1 MNPRERS
8 VAAAKNDEGASLI
21 RFISLRQYRPEKQNA
36 PWPQADETV
45 ADEVVQLGFVALD
58 PMQSVRCP
66 IADAG
71 IFADQIDPKIVSA

>member
-1 MNPRERS
+1 
-8 VAAAKNDEGASLI
+8 
-21 RFISLRQYRPEKQNA
+21 
-36 PWPQADETV
+36 
-45 ADEVVQLGFVALD
+45 VVQLGFVALD